1 MKSCAIRRVLRL
13 LVVIFTG
20 ATGFALSASIG
31 LAQESQGG
39 KHETGAAPSNPPHTV
54 SGVTVR
60 APPKPHTIPPHK
72 RVAFD
77 AEAANRKA
85 WTTYRAT
92 PPARTG
98 GGGLP
103 GASPQPENYPGLSK
117 LGSH

>member
-1 MKSCAIRRVLRL
+1 MKSCEFRGSFRV
-13 LVVIFTG
+13 LVVIFAG
-20 ATGFALSASIG
+20 ATGFAAPTSVG
-31 LAQESQGG
+31 LAQDNQGG
-39 KHETGAAPSNPPHTV
+39 KHESGAAASNPPHTV
-54 SGVTVR
+54 SGVVVR

-72 RVAFD
+72 RAAFD

-103 GASPQPENYPGLSK
+103 GASPKTENYPGLNK

>member
-1 MKSCAIRRVLRL
+1 MKSRAIRGTLRL
-13 LVVIFTG
+13 LVVIV
-20 ATGFALSASIG
+20 AAAGFALPASVG
-31 LAQESQGG
+31 LAQDNQSGNH
-39 KHETGAAPSNPPHTV
+39 KSGAAASKPPHTV
-54 SGVTVR
+54 SGVTVH

-72 RVAFD
+72 RAAFD

-85 WTTYRAT
+85 WTNYRAT

-103 GASPQPENYPGLSK
+103 GASPQTENYPGLSK